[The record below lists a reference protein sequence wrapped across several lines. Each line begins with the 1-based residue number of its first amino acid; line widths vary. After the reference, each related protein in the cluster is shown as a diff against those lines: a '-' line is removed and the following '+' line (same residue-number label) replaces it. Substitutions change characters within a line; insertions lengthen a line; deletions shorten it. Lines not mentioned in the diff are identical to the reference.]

1 MSERRTIEIHIVM
14 DESGGFVVSDDP
26 NEAAGR
32 AKEELGED
40 ADVRQVA
47 LTIQML
53 PPSQSAEPVTAVCQI
68 D

>member
-1 MSERRTIEIHIVM
+1 MTERRTIEIHIVM
-14 DESGGFVVSDDP
+14 DESGGFVVDGDP
-26 NEAAGR
+26 NVAAER
-32 AKEELGED
+32 AEVELGED